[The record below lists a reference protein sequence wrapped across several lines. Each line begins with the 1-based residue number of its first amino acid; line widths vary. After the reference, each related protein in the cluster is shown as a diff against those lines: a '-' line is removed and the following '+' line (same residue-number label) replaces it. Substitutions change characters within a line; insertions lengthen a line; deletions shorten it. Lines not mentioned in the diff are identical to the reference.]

1 MHMCQHNYSVVLF
14 QFQDLQLDLSFSH
27 LTCAKLIITVAT
39 TIIDQ
44 SVQMTIHQL
53 KTSGCHTDM
62 YLAYYS
68 FYIENIS
75 KSNVIQTYDN
85 IILVTKGIC
94 ITASTCKISMHMLLL
109 WFHSN
114 YMQIILLFMNQ

>member
-14 QFQDLQLDLSFSH
+14 QFQDLQLKLSFLH
-27 LTCAKLIITVAT
+27 VTCVKLIITVTT

-44 SVQMTIHQL
+44 STNDY
-53 KTSGCHTDM
+53 TSVKKHLVVILTCIWHIT
-62 YLAYYS
+62 S

-75 KSNVIQTYDN
+75 KPNVIQTYDN
-85 IILVTKGIC
+85 IILITKGMC

-114 YMQIILLFMNQ
+114 YM